1 MGGKKLDREEL
12 PMRATKK
19 CKWFKLQV
27 TETQNVWVCKIFTK
41 FLPVQPNPHTA
52 YGNNHWVNF
61 NIS

>member
-1 MGGKKLDREEL
+1 
-12 PMRATKK
+12 MRATKK
-19 CKWFKLQV
+19 CKWFKLQAA
-27 TETQNVWVCKIFTK
+27 ETQNVWVRKISTK